1 MASYDYYPVDS
12 TAKSSRSG
20 RQRHFYDEV
29 QLELLDAEF
38 ARNSFPNREG
48 RRRIAQLIGVSEKSI
63 MWWFQNRRRRARQLG
78 SSRAATSTHETNRQ
92 HRRSSPYVSQHQRR
106 QDSSVSPQVL
116 PTPAGFFFDPTV
128 GPSLEPINYS
138 TSESTPP
145 QSPTESPPQSEWVA
159 ANFQKEVLSPPQ
171 FNCNY
176 STTTD
181 GSHPEQQPQQQQDY
195 SSCYWN
201 NWEYS
206 PFSFC
211 ASSSVQDPAFY
222 SSCVPTPYDFSPT
235 CSYSPETTNQFYYH
249 SYM

>member
-1 MASYDYYPVDS
+1 MRLIYLCD
-12 TAKSSRSG
+12 
-20 RQRHFYDEV
+20 FY
-29 QLELLDAEF
+29 QF
-38 ARNSFPNREG
+38 S
-48 RRRIAQLIGVSEKSI
+48 
-63 MWWFQNRRRRARQLG
+63 
-78 SSRAATSTHETNRQ
+78 
-92 HRRSSPYVSQHQRR
+92 
-106 QDSSVSPQVL
+106 DSSVSPQVL

-128 GPSLEPINYS
+128 VPSLEPINYS

-159 ANFQKEVLSPPQ
+159 ASFQMEVINPPQ

-176 STTTD
+176 STTAD
-181 GSHPEQQPQQQQDY
+181 GSHPEQQPQQEQDY

-206 PFSFC
+206 PPFC
-211 ASSSVQDPAFY
+211 SSSSVHDLAFY

-235 CSYSPETTNQFYYH
+235 CNYLPETTNQFYYY